1 MKLKTLF
8 GGLLFAA
15 AIMTASSCE
24 EALDQMAKV
33 PAFFIPEI
41 MYNGQTFQVT
51 RFATCK
57 YQLSTDSKYLTI
69 TETSDGKFIAEADG
83 AWVTETSLK
92 TIPVKVTAVNPD
104 DASVEPQEEETVLI
118 DWGLKLYEGDEAV
131 SNAELIAGR
140 TYRLEMIDANTGIKI
155 ETILGGATDKT
166 NPQALEWKFDSGK
179 VREVSRTDTSLEF
192 KPIAAGI
199 FGIAAFLGEYKVN
212 ISGNAH

>member
-1 MKLKTLF
+1 MKKFIMML
-8 GGLLFAA
+8 AA
-15 AIMTASSCE
+15 VVLSVSCE
-24 EALDQMAKV
+24 EVLDQMAKV

-57 YQLSTDSKYLTI
+57 YQFSTDSKYLTI

-118 DWGLKLYEGDEAV
+118 DWGLKLYEGDEVV
-131 SNAELIAGR
+131 SNTELVAGR
-140 TYRLEMIDANTGIKI
+140 TYRLEMIAANTGIKI
-155 ETILGGATDKT
+155 ETIFGGATDKA
-166 NPQALEWKFDSGK
+166 NPQALEWTFASDR
-179 VREVSRTDTSLEF
+179 VQEISRTDTSLEF
-192 KPIAAGI
+192 KPIATGI
-199 FGIAAFLGEYKVN
+199 FGIVASLGEYKVN
-212 ISGNAH
+212 MSGNAH

>member
-1 MKLKTLF
+1 MKKFIMML
-8 GGLLFAA
+8 AA
-15 AIMTASSCE
+15 VVLSVSCE
-24 EALDQMAKV
+24 EVLDQMAKV

-57 YQLSTDSKYLTI
+57 YQFSTDSKYLTI

-118 DWGLKLYEGDEAV
+118 DWGLKLYEGAEVV
-131 SNAELIAGR
+131 SNTELVAGR
-140 TYRLEMIDANTGIKI
+140 TYRLEMIAANTGIKI
-155 ETILGGATDKT
+155 ETIFGGATDKA
-166 NPQALEWKFDSGK
+166 NPQALEWTFASDR
-179 VREVSRTDTSLEF
+179 VQEISRTDTSLEF
-192 KPIAAGI
+192 KPIATGI
-199 FGIAAFLGEYKVN
+199 FGIVASLGEYKVN
-212 ISGNAH
+212 MSGNAH

>member
-33 PAFFIPEI
+33 PTFFIPEI

-57 YQLSTDSKYLTI
+57 YQFSTDSKYLTI

-83 AWVTETSLK
+83 A
-92 TIPVKVTAVNPD
+92 
-104 DASVEPQEEETVLI
+104 
-118 DWGLKLYEGDEAV
+118 
-131 SNAELIAGR
+131 
-140 TYRLEMIDANTGIKI
+140 
-155 ETILGGATDKT
+155 
-166 NPQALEWKFDSGK
+166 
-179 VREVSRTDTSLEF
+179 
-192 KPIAAGI
+192 
-199 FGIAAFLGEYKVN
+199 
-212 ISGNAH
+212 

>member
-1 MKLKTLF
+1 MKKFIMML
-8 GGLLFAA
+8 AA
-15 AIMTASSCE
+15 VVLSVSCE
-24 EALDQMAKV
+24 EVLDQMAKV
-33 PAFFIPEI
+33 PTFFIPEI

-57 YQLSTDSKYLTI
+57 YQFSTDSKYLTI
-69 TETSDGKFIAEADG
+69 TETSDGKFIAKADG

-140 TYRLEMIDANTGIKI
+140 TYRLEMIDANTGINI
-155 ETILGGATDKT
+155 ETILGGATDKA

-192 KPIAAGI
+192 KPIATGI
-199 FGIAAFLGEYKVN
+199 FGIVASLGEYKVN
-212 ISGNAH
+212 MSGNAH

>member
-1 MKLKTLF
+1 
-8 GGLLFAA
+8 
-15 AIMTASSCE
+15 
-24 EALDQMAKV
+24 MAKV

-57 YQLSTDSKYLTI
+57 YQFSTDSKYLTI

-155 ETILGGATDKT
+155 ETILGGATDKA

>member
-1 MKLKTLF
+1 MKKFIMML
-8 GGLLFAA
+8 AA
-15 AIMTASSCE
+15 VVLSVSCE
-24 EALDQMAKV
+24 EVLDQMAKV
-33 PAFFIPEI
+33 PTFFIPEI

-57 YQLSTDSKYLTI
+57 YQFSTDSKYLTI
-69 TETSDGKFIAEADG
+69 TETSDGKFIAKADG

-140 TYRLEMIDANTGIKI
+140 TYRLEMIAANTGIKI
-155 ETILGGATDKT
+155 ETIFGGATDKA
-166 NPQALEWKFDSGK
+166 NPQALEWTFASDR
-179 VREVSRTDTSLEF
+179 VQEISRTDTSLEF
-192 KPIAAGI
+192 KPIATGI
-199 FGIAAFLGEYKVN
+199 FGIVASLGEYKVN
-212 ISGNAH
+212 MSGNAH

>member
-24 EALDQMAKV
+24 EVLDQMAKV

-57 YQLSTDSKYLTI
+57 YQFSTDSKYLTI
-69 TETSDGKFIAEADG
+69 
-83 AWVTETSLK
+83 TETSLK

-140 TYRLEMIDANTGIKI
+140 TYRLEMIAANTGIKI
-155 ETILGGATDKT
+155 ETILGGATDKA
-166 NPQALEWKFDSGK
+166 NPQALEWTFDSGK

-212 ISGNAH
+212 ISGNVH

>member
-57 YQLSTDSKYLTI
+57 YQFSTDSKYLTI
-69 TETSDGKFIAEADG
+69 
-83 AWVTETSLK
+83 TETSLK

-155 ETILGGATDKT
+155 ETILGGATDKA